1 MTMALALDG
10 PFNGEYINEVVAG
23 AAGYVLTEW
32 QPGEE
37 AWLHTSGTLR
47 VPEELSEEQN

>member
-10 PFNGEYINEVVAG
+10 PFNGEYINEIIAA
-23 AAGYVLTEW
+23 AAGYELIEW

-37 AWLHTSGTLR
+37 AWLHHKSTLDE
-47 VPEELSEEQN
+47 PEELDDDS